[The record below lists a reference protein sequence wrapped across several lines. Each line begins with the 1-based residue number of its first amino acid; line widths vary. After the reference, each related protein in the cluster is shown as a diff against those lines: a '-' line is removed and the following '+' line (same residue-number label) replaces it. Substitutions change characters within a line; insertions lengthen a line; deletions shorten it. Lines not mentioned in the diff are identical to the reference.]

1 MLRKRKE
8 KTRCFLDFEFNTVNI
23 ARTKGR
29 ELISMGAVFLDGK
42 NQIQEE
48 FYRVVKPSKRTHITD
63 RCIRFTGI
71 SREEIA
77 KSPSFDEVAKEFLE
91 LVDKWKTTSFY
102 VWGDSDRSVVEL
114 TVKIANADKRMGDIA
129 KSFID
134 YQKEVKQKFKSQN
147 VFNLE
152 RMADVCG
159 MEFKHQFSALADA
172 RCLARIYKAVETKEY
187 DKKKYKAYEQYYGIK
202 KFIGTYK
209 GRTVS
214 LAKKKE
220 RLLEKQKKL
229 AGIKKDSEEYLE
241 IKESIA
247 ENKKSIRQLEK
258 FFRDNTQTYE
268 KALANLEELKKEL
281 IV

>member
-1 MLRKRKE
+1 MNLK
-8 KTRCFLDFEFNTVNI
+8 NI
-23 ARTKGR
+23 FQKKKKI
-29 ELISMGAVFLDGK
+29 EPV
-42 NQIQEE
+42 
-48 FYRVVKPSKRTHITD
+48 
-63 RCIRFTGI
+63 
-71 SREEIA
+71 
-77 KSPSFDEVAKEFLE
+77 
-91 LVDKWKTTSFY
+91 TTSTSDVEVVFY
-102 VWGDSDRSVVEL
+102 NDAVTLVE
-114 TVKIANADKRMGDIA
+114 
-129 KSFID
+129 
-134 YQKEVKQKFKSQN
+134 
-147 VFNLE
+147 
-152 RMADVCG
+152 
-159 MEFKHQFSALADA
+159 
-172 RCLARIYKAVETKEY
+172 RCCRCCTNSTPAKEY